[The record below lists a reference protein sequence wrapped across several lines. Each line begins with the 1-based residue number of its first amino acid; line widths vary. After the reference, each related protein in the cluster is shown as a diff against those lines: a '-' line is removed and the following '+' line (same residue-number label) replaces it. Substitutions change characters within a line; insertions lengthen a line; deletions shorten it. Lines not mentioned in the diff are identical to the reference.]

1 MCFKNI
7 KNIKLTF
14 KFSKYVTILI
24 YLVRVV
30 ALRYSLVCSQT
41 FLYTLI
47 LNNILGPYKQKEKS

>member
-1 MCFKNI
+1 MIDIKFDMCFKNI

-41 FLYTLI
+41 FL
-47 LNNILGPYKQKEKS
+47 